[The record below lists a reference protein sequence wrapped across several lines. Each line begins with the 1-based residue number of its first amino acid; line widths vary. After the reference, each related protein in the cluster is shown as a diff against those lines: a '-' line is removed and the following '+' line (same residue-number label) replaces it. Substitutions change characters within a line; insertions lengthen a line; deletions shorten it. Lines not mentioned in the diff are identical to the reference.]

1 VGRFVELAGG
11 DEPRRLGWP
20 RREAEDVQLLADHVL
35 QLRIGE
41 FLDRLGARLDF
52 VPLPPAR
59 AFIQN

>member
-1 VGRFVELAGG
+1 LAA
-11 DEPRRLGWP
+11 
-20 RREAEDVQLLADHVL
+20 REAEDVQLLADHVL